1 MKKISKFIYLAVV
14 LAIWWVGSIVVNK
27 SLFVPSPVET
37 FGMIANLFE
46 DGIIFKHLGAS
57 FLRIT
62 AGVLIAAAISI
73 PLGMGIA
80 WYKPVNRIFKPIVDS
95 FQYIPVTCFQAIL
108 FLLLGIDEEMKITF
122 ITIAV
127 LFSFLPT
134 VIQTCKEDFTEIT
147 ETAYTMGFSYTR
159 TLIHCVIPYVAPS
172 ILKSLI
178 TVYGVG
184 WTYVILAEINNTPFG
199 LGHLMHISQARGQ
212 SAMVWGAILIIAVVS
227 FIFNK
232 VANFIIKKCFKW
244 RYLDEQSVKN

>member
-1 MKKISKFIYLAVV
+1 MKKLYKVLYLAIV
-14 LAIWWVGSIVVNK
+14 LVIWLIGSILVNK
-27 SLFVPSPVET
+27 SLFVPSPIET
-37 FGMIANLFE
+37 FGKIVTMLE
-46 DGIIFKHLGAS
+46 GGLLFKHLGAS

-62 AGVLIAAAISI
+62 VGVLIAAAISI

-80 WYKPVNRIFKPIVDS
+80 WYKPVSIIFKPLVDS

-108 FLLLGIDEEMKITF
+108 ILMLGIDEEMKITF
-122 ITIAV
+122 IAIAA

-159 TLIHCVIPYVAPS
+159 TLIYCVIPYVAPS
-172 ILKSLI
+172 ILKSLV

-184 WTYVILAEINNTPFG
+184 WTYVILAELNNTPFG
-199 LGHLMHISQARGQ
+199 LGHLMHVSQARGQ
-212 SAMVWGAILIIAVVS
+212 SAMVWGAILVIAVVS
-227 FIFNK
+227 FIFNI
-232 VANFIIKKCFKW
+232 VANYIIKKCFKW